1 MLKQGSP
8 EAEHTGVANLSAS
21 SPARSTAL
29 TRPGA
34 TSRRRGTARA
44 GGQHRD
50 AGAILVSTLSKVL
63 LVLAVIGMIG
73 FDSLSIVSTQVKVR
87 GDAEQAALVGNTALH
102 QGGGQAAATKAV
114 LTFAAANGETVV
126 RQGPVPNRKNGWFVE
141 LRREARTIVAGHVPR
156 IQSYVVATSSA
167 TVSDPL

>member
-8 EAEHTGVANLSAS
+8 EAEHTGVATLSAS
-21 SPARSTAL
+21 SPARSTAV

-34 TSRRRGTARA
+34 ASSPRGTSPAHDR
-44 GGQHRD
+44 HRD

-87 GDAEQAALVGNTALH
+87 GDAEQAALIGNTTLH

-114 LTFAAANGETVV
+114 LKFAADNGETVV
-126 RQGPVPNRKNGWFVE
+126 RQGPVPDRKNGWFVE
-141 LRREARTIVAGHVPR
+141 LRREARTIVAGHVPK
-156 IQSYVVATSSA
+156 IQSSVVATSSS